1 MGVYSSEIGQCM
13 IGCLSSVKNT
23 VGKLILFTF
32 VQRLLNVVMDP
43 PILLKHISCISVGT
57 VVLLDWV
64 QKVEL
69 IMAIVFGSVFLILLL
84 LFSLPHK
91 GFVVMVASISL
102 IVYLQYLVPVSD
114 FIAVRGMLMILS
126 MKISSLAFDKGHDFA
141 LSDAVPA
148 FAFLFNPST
157 MVFGPFHTYGDFLK
171 SMNRGTNRE
180 ELSNALLSVS
190 LLAVA
195 LSFLMYSSC
204 LSIIVPEESILADYF
219 VAQSF
224 RSSHFFVCLLSQAL
238 SMLSGMRI
246 SVCSPFKVEF
256 PRSLVEVVTVWNMPM
271 HRFLRYYVYLKFLSL
286 GSAGSIFA
294 SFVVSSLLHG
304 FNFQITAVLLSL
316 GFVSYF
322 ENKVR
327 NRIAS
332 RFSMCVRARPCGNC
346 VHEKSSGNWRTLF
359 LNSLFSVS
367 AAYLLIYLGAPFG
380 DDGAE
385 VGYDMYHTISTWKR
399 HRFAGHWIAVG
410 IALLNACV

>member
-1 MGVYSSEIGQCM
+1 M
-13 IGCLSSVKNT
+13 IVTEESLT
-23 VGKLILFTF
+23 DLF
-32 VQRLLNVVMDP
+32 R
-43 PILLKHISCISVGT
+43 
-57 VVLLDWV
+57 
-64 QKVEL
+64 
-69 IMAIVFGSVFLILLL
+69 
-84 LFSLPHK
+84 
-91 GFVVMVASISL
+91 
-102 IVYLQYLVPVSD
+102 QYLVPVSD
-114 FIAVRGMLMILS
+114 FIAVRGILMILS

-171 SMNRGTNRE
+171 SMNQ
-180 ELSNALLSVS
+180 LSNALLSVS
-190 LLAVA
+190 LLVVA

-204 LSIIVPEESILADYF
+204 LSIIVPEGSILADYF

-271 HRFLRYYVYLKFLSL
+271 HRFLHVYLKFLSL

-322 ENKVR
+322 EN
-327 NRIAS
+327 S
-332 RFSMCVRARPCGNC
+332 
-346 VHEKSSGNWRTLF
+346 KSLQ
-359 LNSLFSVS
+359 SLKS
-367 AAYLLIYLGAPFG
+367 A
-380 DDGAE
+380 
-385 VGYDMYHTISTWKR
+385 
-399 HRFAGHWIAVG
+399 
-410 IALLNACV
+410 